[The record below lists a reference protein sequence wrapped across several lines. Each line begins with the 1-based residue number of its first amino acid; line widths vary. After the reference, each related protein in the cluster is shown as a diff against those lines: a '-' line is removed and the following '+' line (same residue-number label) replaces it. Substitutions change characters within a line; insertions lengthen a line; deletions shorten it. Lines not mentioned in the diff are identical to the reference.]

1 LSAGPA
7 TPVLQLDQVWLPLPD
22 QHEVGV
28 AVDLTLRAGDLV
40 LVQPGDEQH
49 EQLLADVACGLV
61 PPERGTVRFLGRVW
75 SEVPP
80 DQANAL
86 RGRIGHVLRRGA
98 WIPHLSLLDNVLL
111 PQLHHTRRPYAEIRA
126 EAARW
131 AARFGLAGLPTGR
144 PGDVPSAIL
153 PRAACVRAFLGAPSL
168 IVVESLPGGL
178 GDGLLAALVNAMRVA
193 RDRDAAVLWF
203 VQDAE
208 IYEDRSLPATGRLR
222 LLGDALVPLEGV
234 G

>member
-1 LSAGPA
+1 
-7 TPVLQLDQVWLPLPD
+7 VLQLDHVWLPLPD
-22 QHEVGV
+22 QHQLGV

-61 PPERGTVRFLGRVW
+61 PPARGTARFLGRAW

-86 RGRIGHVLRRGA
+86 RGRIGQVLRRGA
-98 WIPHLSLLDNVLL
+98 WIPHLNLLDNLLL
-111 PQLHHTRRPYAEIRA
+111 PQLYHTRRPYAEIRA

-131 AARFGLAGLPTGR
+131 AAWFGLAGLPTGR
-144 PGDVPSAIL
+144 PAEVPSPIL
-153 PRAACVRAFLGAPSL
+153 ERAACVRAFLGAPSL

-178 GDGLLAALVNAMRVA
+178 GNGVLAPLVNAMRIA
-193 RDRDAAVLWF
+193 RDRGAAVLWF
-203 VQDAE
+203 VRDVE

-222 LLGDALVPLEGV
+222 LLGEALVPLEAV

>member
-1 LSAGPA
+1 LSADLA
-7 TPVLQLDQVWLPLPD
+7 TPVLRLDHAWLPLPD
-22 QHEVGV
+22 QYELGV

-40 LVQPGDEQH
+40 LVQPGGEQH

-61 PPERGTVRFLGRVW
+61 PSARGTVSFLGRAW

-86 RGRIGHVLRRGA
+86 RGRIGQVPRRGA
-98 WIPHLSLLDNVLL
+98 WIPHLSLLDNLLL
-111 PQLHHTRRPYAEIRA
+111 PQLYHTRRPYAEIRA

-131 AARFGLAGLPTGR
+131 AAWFGLAGLPTER

-168 IVVESLPGGL
+168 ILVESVSGL
-178 GDGLLAALVNAMRVA
+178 DDLLAPLVNAMRVA
-193 RDRDAAVLWF
+193 RDHDAAVLWF
-203 VQDAE
+203 VQDAA
-208 IYEDRSLPATGRLR
+208 IYADRSLPATGRLR
-222 LLGDALVPLEGV
+222 LLRDALVPLEGV